1 VPESDIAKQ
10 DSKAVVLA
18 AETMYRVLCRRGFP
32 LVASALQ
39 QAVTT
44 WLDNPNRATD
54 QTLRGAWQ
62 AARAAI
68 RVSRIVT

>member
-1 VPESDIAKQ
+1 MPESDIAKQ

-18 AETMYRVLCRRGFP
+18 AEAMYKVLCRRGFP

-39 QAVTT
+39 QAVAA

-54 QTLRGAWQ
+54 QTLRGAWE

-68 RVSRIVT
+68 RISRLVA